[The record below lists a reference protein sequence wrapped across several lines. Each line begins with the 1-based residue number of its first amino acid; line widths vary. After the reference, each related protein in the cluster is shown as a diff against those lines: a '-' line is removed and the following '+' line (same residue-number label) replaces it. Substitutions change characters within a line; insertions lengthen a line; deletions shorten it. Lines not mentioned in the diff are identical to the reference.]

1 MWVIST
7 TVALHMALLPSVAA
21 AAGRRSRFHEGSAND
36 SRSPGGKALPFPVSG
51 FLHGPSTVLFDT
63 GVGRAIYQV
72 GVFAFF
78 LIM

>member
-7 TVALHMALLPSVAA
+7 AVALRMALLPSVAA
-21 AAGRRSRFHEGSAND
+21 AVGRRSRFHEGSAND
-36 SRSPGGKALPFPVSG
+36 SRSPGGKALPFAVSV
-51 FLHGPSTVLFDT
+51 FMHGPSTVLFDT
-63 GVGRAIYQV
+63 GVGRVIYHV

>member
-7 TVALHMALLPSVAA
+7 AVALRMALLPSVAA
-21 AAGRRSRFHEGSAND
+21 AVGRSRFHEGSAND
-36 SRSPGGKALPFPVSG
+36 SRSLGGKALPFRVSG
-51 FLHGPSTVLFDT
+51 FLHGPPTVLFDT